1 MKHRLAPFLAVAAL
15 LAFSPHAVLAQG
27 EAVGAAMIDMAA
39 ADLAWDEIE
48 VPGFRPG
55 LELAVVQGDPSAE
68 GEPYTLRLAFPDGYM
83 FPPHWHPRAEN
94 VTVLEGTFLVAMGEE
109 FDESELET
117 YSPGDYIFVEAEN
130 PHFGGAEG
138 RTVVQLHG
146 TGPFDIV
153 VVEGQE
159 MEGS

>member
-27 EAVGAAMIDMAA
+27 EAVDAAMIDMAA
-39 ADLAWDEIE
+39 ADLAWDDIE
-48 VPGFRPG
+48 VPGFLPG
-55 LELAVVQGDPSAE
+55 MEIAVIQGDPSAE

-109 FDESELET
+109 FDESELEE
-117 YSPGDYIFVEAEN
+117 YGPGDYIFVEAEN

-146 TGPFDIV
+146 TGPFDIA